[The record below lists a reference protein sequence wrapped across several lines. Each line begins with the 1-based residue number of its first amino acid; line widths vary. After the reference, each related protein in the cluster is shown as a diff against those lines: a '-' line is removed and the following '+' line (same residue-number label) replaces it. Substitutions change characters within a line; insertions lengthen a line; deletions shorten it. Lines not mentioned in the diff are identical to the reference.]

1 VLRSLKLEQF
11 KAFARTNVPL
21 RPFTV
26 LIGTNGAGKTTILQ
40 AIELFGRL
48 VTGTVTELLEAKGWE
63 YSDLPHLRSRTNKFT
78 LSADLELEAKSLI
91 WQLTLGAGRRPGVSD
106 ERVSTIPSEDADADR
121 EHVRMDRVGRTMK
134 RITATGEVER
144 VTQTL
149 TSSWLSTI
157 DERDRSRFP
166 ELHAIAMWARRIRG
180 YFFLDPLKLRAPSR
194 GDGNEI
200 GVNGETLAPFLARLR
215 DRDRPAFERVQSRVQ
230 RHYPKLVELHPVRG
244 RYGWT
249 HLEITERWNGEQAR
263 FSARQVSDGLL
274 RLVAVAAMHELSQRP
289 SVLLLDEVENGLH
302 PHLLGGLVK
311 MLQELVHSGG
321 GTTQVIIATHS
332 PITVNYCESA
342 DDVLIVTRGRG
353 GHPQAR
359 PLSSTRGFQR
369 LGPHFDL
376 GELWYNVGEKDL
388 LR

>member
-1 VLRSLKLEQF
+1 MLRSLKLEQF
-11 KAFARTNVPL
+11 KAFARASVPL

-26 LIGTNGAGKTTILQ
+26 LIGANGAGKTTILQ
-40 AIELFGRL
+40 AIDLLGRL
-48 VTGTVTELLEAKGWE
+48 VTGTVAELLEVKGWE
-63 YSDLPHLRSRTNKFT
+63 YSDLPHLRSRMNKFT
-78 LSADLELEAKSLI
+78 LSAELELDAQSLS
-91 WQLTLGAGRRPGVSD
+91 WELTLGAGRRPGVSD
-106 ERVSTIPSEDADADR
+106 ERVSVVPSDDTIPGH

-134 RITATGEVER
+134 RITAAGEVER

-157 DERDRSRFP
+157 DDRDRARFP
-166 ELHAIAMWARRIRG
+166 ELHAVATWARHIRG
-180 YFFLDPLKLRAPSR
+180 YFFLDPLRLRAPSR
-194 GDGNEI
+194 GDGSEI
-200 GVNGETLAPFLARLR
+200 GIAGETLAPFLARLR
-215 DRDRPAFERVQSRVQ
+215 DRDRHAFERVQSRVQ
-230 RHYPKLVELHPVRG
+230 QHYPKLVELHPVRG

-263 FSARQVSDGLL
+263 FNARQVSDGLL
-274 RLVAVAAMHELSQRP
+274 RLVAVAAMHELVHRP

-311 MLQELVHSGG
+311 MLQELVRSARGK
-321 GTTQVIIATHS
+321 TQVVMATHS
-332 PITVNYCESA
+332 PITVNYCDSA

-353 GHPQAR
+353 GHPHCR

-376 GELWYNVGEKDL
+376 GELWYNVGEKQL